1 MLTLYKLPFQSRAER
16 VLWTLEELDMDY
28 QVELLNP
35 MAGDCRTEQ
44 YLALNPHGKVPTLV
58 HDDTTLTESIAIMEY
73 LNDLHPERPL
83 TPDANAPSYAKDNF
97 HFRQALSYGLTEI
110 ESYCWLR
117 AQSTLLAAVY
127 KWPEGTAERSL
138 KSIERAVPT
147 LWAWLAE
154 RDYVAGD
161 QFTLADIY
169 YYQLIGWMK
178 MLGLSELP
186 EHVQAY
192 LDKLAA
198 RENFPAAMK
207 QAGPK
212 F

>member
-16 VLWTLEELDMDY
+16 VLWTLEELDLDY
-28 QVELLNP
+28 QVEFLNP
-35 MAGDCRTEQ
+35 MAGECRSEK
-44 YLALNPHGKVPTLV
+44 YLALNPYGKVPTLV

-83 TPDANAPSYAKDNF
+83 TPDADAPSYAIDNF
-97 HFRQALSYGLTEI
+97 NFRQALSYGLTEI

-117 AQSTLLAAVY
+117 AQSTLLNGFY

-147 LWAWLAE
+147 LWQWLE
-154 RDYVAGD
+154 QRDYVAGSK
-161 QFTLADIY
+161 FTLADIY
-169 YYQLIGWMK
+169 YYQLISWMR

-186 EHVQAY
+186 DHVQGY

-198 RENFPAAMK
+198 RDNFPAAMK

>member
-58 HDDTTLTESIAIMEY
+58 HDEMTLTESIAIMEY
-73 LNDLHPERPL
+73 LNDLHPKRPL
-83 TPDANAPSYAKDNF
+83 TPDANAPSYAIDNF
-97 HFRQALSYGLTEI
+97 NFRQALSYGLTEI

-117 AQSTLLAAVY
+117 AQSTLLNGYY

-186 EHVQAY
+186 EHVQVY
-192 LDKLAA
+192 LDKLAT
-198 RENFPAAMK
+198 REKFPEALNK
-207 QAGPK
+207 AGPK

>member
-58 HDDTTLTESIAIMEY
+58 HDEMTLTESLAIMEY

-83 TPDANAPSYAKDNF
+83 TPDANSPSYAKDNF
-97 HFRQALSYGLTEI
+97 HFRQVLSYGLTEI

-186 EHVQAY
+186 DHVQAY

>member
-16 VLWTLEELDMDY
+16 VLWTLEELDLDY
-28 QVELLNP
+28 KVELLNP

-58 HDDTTLTESIAIMEY
+58 HDEMTLTESVAIMEY

-83 TPDANAPSYAKDNF
+83 TPDANAPNYAKDNF
-97 HFRQALSYGLTEI
+97 HFRQVLSYGLTEI
-110 ESYCWLR
+110 EGYCWLR
-117 AQSTLLAAVY
+117 AQSTLLAAIY

-147 LWAWLAE
+147 LWGWLAE

-161 QFTLADIY
+161 KFTLADIY

-198 RENFPAAMK
+198 REKFPEAMNK
-207 QAGPK
+207 AGPK